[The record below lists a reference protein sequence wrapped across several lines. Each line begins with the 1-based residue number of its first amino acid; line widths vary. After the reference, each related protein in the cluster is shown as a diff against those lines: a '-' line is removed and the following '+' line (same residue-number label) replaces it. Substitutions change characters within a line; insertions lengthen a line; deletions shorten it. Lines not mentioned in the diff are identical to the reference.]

1 MPKPISTRALALFY
15 LYKEL
20 GLDALDLYDDPVEGE
35 MLDFFSIIAEN
46 DRLFLKHLSLMSSQ
60 IFESYLER
68 IR

>member
-1 MPKPISTRALALFY
+1 MPKPISTRALALYY
-15 LYKEL
+15 LYIEL
-20 GLDALDLYDDPVEGE
+20 GLDAYELYEDADDN
-35 MLDFFSIIAEN
+35 MLDFFSIIAED